1 MPGEGLIPAR
11 GNWETRWFTT
21 ASAATFAKGSLV
33 QLNAAYEVKEYAS
46 TDSSVLGISLSA
58 STASRAM
65 GGTQKVAVAIPAP
78 GCTAF
83 SDVTTGVAQSALS
96 IGKKVAAAKEG
107 NLMSY
112 CSTVMGHASRFS
124 AVFTVV
130 GPIDSAKSR
139 VEVAFNMEAV
149 GLYSASSTTYA
160 S

>member
-11 GNWETRWFTT
+11 GDWETRWFTT
-21 ASAATFAKGSLV
+21 ASAATYRKGSLV
-33 QLNAAYEVKEYAS
+33 QLNAALELKEYAS
-46 TDSSVLGISLSA
+46 TDSSVLGIALSN
-58 STASRAM
+58 SVDSRTI

-78 GCTAF
+78 GCTAY
-83 SDVTTGVAQSALS
+83 SDLTTGIAQSALS
-96 IGKKVAAAKEG
+96 VGKKVAASKQG
-107 NLMSY
+107 NMMSY
-112 CSTVMGHASRFS
+112 CSTEFGHASRFS
-124 AVFTVV
+124 AIFTVV